1 MIRKSKKKYPGVRE
15 VVSIKHKLPNGLPD
29 SVFYFRFKVDGRDRE
44 VRLGRKSEGWT
55 ASKAWVAGQKIK
67 AQALA
72 KPQATRPEM
81 TLEQFW
87 DNHYFNEIKRTNK
100 PSTFRDK
107 VCKWERIIKPTFGHL
122 SLQSITRA
130 IVEQHIRNR
139 LASGKAPATVNRDLA
154 LLKRMLN
161 VAVSL
166 GLLETNPLIA
176 IKPLRERNEDKWKFL
191 NKEDVEKIKK
201 ALSPHYH
208 DLFLFLVYTGM
219 RMGATLAIRW
229 QDVDL
234 TRGVI
239 FKRAYSAKSGK
250 NESIPMHS
258 VVKSILQSRYE
269 RFSPKPDDRIFVHSH
284 SNFAKALKR
293 ALNKAGLPHIR
304 IHDLRHTFASWLV
317 QNGVPLKTVQELLDH
332 KDIKTTMRYAHLS
345 PEHLRDAIN
354 KLP

>member
-15 VVSIKHKLPNGLPD
+15 VISKKHKLPNGLPD
-29 SVFYFRFKVDGRDRE
+29 SIFYFRYKINGKDKE

-55 ASKAWVAGQKIK
+55 AQKAWMEGQKLK

-72 KPQATRPEM
+72 KPQARPEM
-81 TLEQFW
+81 TLTQFW
-87 DNHYFNEIKRTNK
+87 DNHYYNEIKCTNK

-107 VCKWERIIKPTFGHL
+107 VCKWEKIIKPTFGHL
-122 SLQSITRA
+122 SLQAITRA

-139 LASGKAPATVNRDLA
+139 LAAGKAPATVNRDLS
-154 LLKRMLN
+154 LLKHMLN
-161 VAVSL
+161 VATSF

-176 IKPLRERNEDKWKFL
+176 IKPLRERNQDKWKFL
-191 NKEDVEKIKK
+191 TQKDMEKIKK

-208 DLFLFLVYTGM
+208 DLFLFLVYMGM

-229 QDVDL
+229 QDVDIEK
-234 TRGVI
+234 GII
-239 FKRAYSAKSGK
+239 FKRAYSAKSGT
-250 NESIPMHS
+250 NESIPMHP
-258 VVKSILQSRYE
+258 KIKTLLQNRYE

-284 SNFAKALKR
+284 SNFAKALKT
-293 ALNKAGLPHIR
+293 ALKKAGLPHIR
-304 IHDLRHTFASWLV
+304 VHDLRHTFASWLV

-354 KLP
+354 QLP